1 MAKLTGSIEIRA
13 DYSNED
19 WRADEARQLAKVR
32 ENLRSVKV
40 GDLVGER
47 LRWQRADS
55 YAEYIIVK
63 ESPFT
68 IAHLAIGDAWQVEP
82 ALVRGLRIGDAREM
96 VERERA
102 MAELFKEARGE

>member
-1 MAKLTGSIEIRA
+1 MAKLLPTSIDIA
-13 DYSNED
+13 TDYSEG
-19 WRADEARQLAKVR
+19 WRER
-32 ENLRSVKV
+32 ETESLERLRDLMRESSA

>member
-1 MAKLTGSIEIRA
+1 MAKLLPTSIVIDT
-13 DYSNED
+13 DYSEG
-19 WRADEARQLAKVR
+19 WRERETESLARLR
-32 ENLRSVKV
+32 ELMRTNCP
-40 GDLVGER
+40 GDLTGER

-82 ALVRGLRIGDAREM
+82 ALVRGLRISDAREM

-102 MAELFKEARGE
+102 MAELFKEARGK